1 MSASRGSVCNKPEL
15 GPNSFFLP
23 LPVPRGGKLCFI
35 MASLPTV
42 GPQREGGG
50 VWKPV
55 AVTHFLEVLGAGL
68 QTPTAQ
74 LFGKASWGQARQL
87 PKSRGWL
94 LTRAVCPHSPSLR
107 LSLEPLRLLG
117 LISISRAWELPFP
130 PLLRGDSSLTSFPK
144 CLPTHLLIS
153 LSFLLIHTQPPPP
166 WSLPA

>member
-1 MSASRGSVCNKPEL
+1 MGFLKFKEGKCLLLDSRGSVCNKPEL
-15 GPNSFFLP
+15 EPNSFFLP

-94 LTRAVCPHSPSLR
+94 LT
-107 LSLEPLRLLG
+107 
-117 LISISRAWELPFP
+117 
-130 PLLRGDSSLTSFPK
+130 
-144 CLPTHLLIS
+144 
-153 LSFLLIHTQPPPP
+153 
-166 WSLPA
+166 